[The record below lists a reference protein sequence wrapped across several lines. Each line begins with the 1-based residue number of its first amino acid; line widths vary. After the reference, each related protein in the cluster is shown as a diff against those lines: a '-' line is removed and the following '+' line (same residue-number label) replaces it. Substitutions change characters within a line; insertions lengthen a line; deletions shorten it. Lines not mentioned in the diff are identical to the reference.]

1 MLLAWVRTGEP
12 TDAVQKYQKRY
23 DTTCA
28 QTRESLQGVQHFWNL
43 WQPHLQE
50 FGSSGSRSDS
60 SEKAPLEFL
69 GLLWLSFWKLTWRY
83 LSADS
88 ETKSFIKLYYVV
100 RYLYFFRSS
109 LEACYLLMSQC
120 GACSA
125 QWVLLHDCQLKSTT
139 TLFAAT
145 PLVEISL
152 LWPALSCSCFGEL
165 DAVQVPDW
173 LGVLSSIALCFQED
187 LTCKMGICRL
197 VTMYMYL
204 HVGLEK
210 QVGIQTGF
218 LGWGR
223 PCMHTY
229 VCI

>member
-1 MLLAWVRTGEP
+1 MGQNGRTNRCRAEVPKTIWHNVRSDAGEFARGPAFLKSLATSS
-12 TDAVQKYQKRY
+12 
-23 DTTCA
+23 
-28 QTRESLQGVQHFWNL
+28 TRI
-43 WQPHLQE
+43 
-50 FGSSGSRSDS
+50 GSSGSRSDS

-197 VTMYMYL
+197 VTMYMYV

-210 QVGIQTGF
+210 QVGIQAGF